1 MFCYFRGNMLLVGA
15 VGSHLTTLCQLA
27 LHVADVQTLKI
38 DTSKQSN
45 FFDGLRS
52 AIRLTGS
59 EGKILTLVFTVSV
72 LLCVLYL
79 IFVYLFPLL
88 ILVVIECS
96 YVVLAA
102 VVVIWTAVFCRDL
115 NIHVTLCFFGN
126 IVFEFETL
134 QI

>member
-1 MFCYFRGNMLLVGA
+1 MLLVGA

-102 VVVIWTAVFCRDL
+102 VVVI
-115 NIHVTLCFFGN
+115 
-126 IVFEFETL
+126 
-134 QI
+134 